1 MAANSSSS
9 HVLRIKYDVFIS
21 FRGTDVRCGFLS
33 HLRKE
38 LRQKQ
43 VDAFV
48 DDRLEGGDEIS
59 DSLVKAI
66 EGSLI
71 SLVIFSK
78 DYASSKWCLE
88 ELVKIIDCMHTNKQ
102 IVLPVFY
109 NVDPSHVRHQK
120 GAYGDALHKHEN
132 DKRNQDKVQN
142 WRYAL
147 NISANLS
154 GFHSLK
160 YGDEVELIEEIVK
173 CLSSKLDLMYQ
184 SEFTELVGIEE
195 RIADLESLLSL
206 GSTIVDVHVIG
217 IWGMGGIG
225 KTTIAAAVYNR
236 LCFDYEGCCFMA
248 NITEESEKHGMIYVK
263 NKIISI
269 LLKENDLHIGT
280 PNGVPPYVKRRLVRK
295 KVLVV
300 LDDIN
305 DSEQLENLVGALDW
319 FGSGSRIIV
328 TTRDKGV
335 LGKKVDII
343 YEAKALN
350 SDEAIKLFMLNAF
363 KQSCLDMEWIELS
376 RRVIQYANGNPL
388 ALKVL
393 GSFLYGKSKIEW
405 ESQLQKLKKM
415 PHAKIQNVLR
425 LTYDRLDREEKN
437 IFLYIACF
445 LKGYEIRRIIY
456 LLDACGFSTIIG
468 LKVLKDNALIIEA
481 KGSGISIVSMHD
493 LIQEMGWEIVREE
506 CIEDPGKRTRLWD
519 PNDIHLVLKNNTGT
533 KAIKSI
539 TFNMSKF
546 DEVCLSPQVFAKM
559 EQLKFL
565 NFTQHYGDEQILC
578 LPKGLE
584 SLPNDLRFFHWV
596 SYPLKSLP
604 QSFCAE
610 NLLELKLPWSRVE
623 KLWDGIQN
631 LKHLKRI
638 DLSNSKN
645 LLELP
650 DFSKASNLEEVEL
663 YGCKN
668 LRNVHPSILSQNK
681 LVRLNLFY
689 CKALTSLRCD
699 SHLRSL
705 RDLFLGG
712 CSRLEE
718 FSVTSENMKDLILT
732 STAIHE
738 LPSSIGSLRKLET
751 LTLDNCKSLNNLP
764 NKIANLRSLRMLH
777 IYGCTQLDASNLHIL
792 VKGLGSLEILKLEEC
807 RNLFEIPDNI
817 NLLSSLRELLL
828 KGTDIERVPASIKH
842 LSKLEKLDLSGCTR
856 LYSLPELPQSIKEL
870 YATNCSS
877 LETVMFTLSA
887 VETLQTYK
895 IHTQF
900 QNCVKLDEHS
910 LCAIGVNAHTNIKK
924 VAYDQ
929 LSTIGTN
936 STKFLD
942 CPVDVIF
949 PGSEVPE
956 WFMYRTTQASITI
969 DLSSAPCSNIMGFI
983 FCAIVDQFPSND
995 KNFIGCDCYMET
1007 GVGQRVTRGQMDN
1020 WSSIHACEF
1029 LSHHVCLWYDE
1040 KCVLQNRECESES
1053 KEEPMASYNPK
1064 ISFEF
1069 FAQTGSIWEKRK
1081 DIMIKGCGVCP
1092 IYDTEY
1098 ENFIKQMELEL
1109 ELTLQSIAAKMSCAC
1124 PDKEETL
1131 PPKQECKKQI
1141 FPLHQIGTW
1150 KSATQGLKD
1159 IMFL

>member
-1 MAANSSSS
+1 MASNSSSS
-9 HVLRIKYDVFIS
+9 QDPPRIKYDVFIS

-33 HLRKE
+33 HLKKE

-59 DSLVKAI
+59 LSLVKAI

-88 ELVKIIDCMHTNKQ
+88 ELVKIVECMDINKQ
-102 IVLPVFY
+102 IVIPVFY
-109 NVDPSHVRHQK
+109 NVDPSDVRHQK
-120 GAYGDALHKHEN
+120 GTYGDALAKHERS
-132 DKRNQDKVQN
+132 KRNQAKVQS

-147 NISANLS
+147 NITANLS
-154 GFHSLK
+154 GFHSSK

-173 CLSSKLDLMYQ
+173 CLSTKLNLMYQ
-184 SEFTELVGIEE
+184 SELTELVGIEE
-195 RIADLESLLSL
+195 RIADLESVLCL
-206 GSTIVDVHVIG
+206 GSTIDVRVIG

-225 KTTIAAAVYNR
+225 KTTIAAALYNR
-236 LCFDYEGCCFMA
+236 LCFEYEGCCFMA
-248 NITEESEKHGMIYVK
+248 NITEESEKHGMIYLK

-295 KVLVV
+295 KVFVV
-300 LDDIN
+300 LDDIS

-335 LGKKVDII
+335 LGKRVDIV
-343 YEAKALN
+343 YEAKALKY
-350 SDEAIKLFMLNAF
+350 DEAIKLFMMNAF
-363 KQSCLDMEWIELS
+363 KQSCLDLEWIELS

-388 ALKVL
+388 VLKVL
-393 GSFLYGKSKIEW
+393 GSFLYGKSKLEW
-405 ESQLQKLKKM
+405 ESQLEKLKKM

-468 LKVLKDNALIIEA
+468 LKVLKDKALIIEA

-539 TFNMSKF
+539 TFNLSKF
-546 DEVCLSPQVFAKM
+546 DEVCSSPQVFAKM
-559 EQLKFL
+559 QQLKFL
-565 NFTQHYGDEQILC
+565 NFSQHYGDEQILY

-584 SLPNDLRFFHWV
+584 SLPNDLRLFHWV

-610 NLLELKLPWSRVE
+610 NLIELKMPWSRVE

-631 LKHLKRI
+631 LEHLKKI

-645 LLELP
+645 LLEVP

-663 YGCKN
+663 SACEN
-668 LRNVHPSILSQNK
+668 LRNVHPSILSLNK
-681 LVRLNLFY
+681 LVRLNLFD
-689 CKALTSLRCD
+689 CKALTSLRSD

-712 CSRLEE
+712 CSRLQE
-718 FSVTSENMKDLILT
+718 FSVSSENMKKLILT
-732 STAIHE
+732 STAISE
-738 LPSSIGSLRKLET
+738 LPSSVGTLGKLET
-751 LTLDNCKSLNNLP
+751 LILDNCKSLNNLP
-764 NKIANLRSLRMLH
+764 NKVAYLRSLRSLD

-792 VKGLGSLEILKLEEC
+792 VNGLRSLESLKLEEC

-817 NLLSSLRELLL
+817 NLLSSLRQLLL
-828 KGTDIERVPASIKH
+828 KGTDIERVPLSIKH
-842 LSKLEKLDLSGCTR
+842 LSNLEKLDLSNCKR
-856 LYSLPELPQSIKEL
+856 LYSLPELPLSIKEF

-877 LETVMFTLSA
+877 LENVMFTLSA
-887 VETLQTYK
+887 VEILKAYK
-895 IHTQF
+895 MHTKF

-910 LCAIGVNAHTNIKK
+910 LSAIGVNAHVNIKK
-924 VAYDQ
+924 VAYDH
-929 LSTIGTN
+929 LSTIGT
-936 STKFLD
+936 KFLD
-942 CPVDVIF
+942 GPVDVIY
-949 PGSEVPE
+949 PGSKVPE
-956 WFMYRTTQASITI
+956 WFLYRTTRASVTI
-969 DLSSAPCSNIMGFI
+969 DFSSAPCSKIMGFI
-983 FCAIVDQFPSND
+983 FCVIVDKFPSND

-1007 GVGQRVTRGQMDN
+1007 GIGESVTRGHMDT

-1029 LSHHVCLWYDE
+1029 FSEHVCLWYDE
-1040 KCVLQNRECESES
+1040 KCCLQNSERESENM
-1053 KEEPMASYNPK
+1053 EELMASYNPK

-1069 FAQTGSIWEKRK
+1069 FAQTGSIWEKRR

-1098 ENFIKQMELEL
+1098 DNFIMQMELEL
-1109 ELTLQSIAAKMSCAC
+1109 ELTLQSIATKMSEAC
-1124 PDKEETL
+1124 SSKDETVS
-1131 PPKQECKKQI
+1131 PKHQCKKLS
-1141 FPLHQIGTW
+1141 FPPYQIGTW

-1159 IMFL
+1159 ILFL